1 MIPFTMES
9 IFLILSG
16 VIVMAGILYWF
27 WSHIQLV
34 QKKVQLL
41 ENAVFEVRNMIPK
54 APSHPMS
61 QSEGPVA
68 AQEPYQDLEDDDWEE
83 KPVEVEQTSTP
94 LESLGLPTSVVD
106 VVAPPPTP
114 TTLEREE
121 PMKEELQSGGSEA
134 AFRELF
140 VGTDSVVE
148 SSQTEARTPESL
160 DAMPL
165 RDLRRL
171 AEQRGIQGAG
181 EMRKK
186 AILEALKAQISPQ
199 SEAHVIQSELPV
211 VEKVEELEEAT
222 VLE

>member
-9 IFLILSG
+9 IFLILSA
-16 VIVMAGILYWF
+16 VILTAGILYWF

-41 ENAVFEVRNMIPK
+41 ENAVFEMQGKLSK
-54 APSHPMS
+54 APEPAPAS
-61 QSEGPVA
+61 PVA
-68 AQEPYQDLEDDDWEE
+68 PPPSPSTPAYQDLDDDDWNE
-83 KPVEVEQTSTP
+83 KPVEVEQMSTS
-94 LESLGLPTSVVD
+94 LESLGLEGAPAVVEET
-106 VVAPPPTP
+106 VA
-114 TTLEREE
+114 
-121 PMKEELQSGGSEA
+121 EELQPGGRVEPET

-140 VGTDSVVE
+140 VGADSVVE
-148 SSQTEARTPESL
+148 SPQTEARTPESL
-160 DAMPL
+160 DSMPL

-186 AILEALKAQISPQ
+186 AILEALKAQIAPQ
-199 SEAHVIQSELPV
+199 SEVIQSELPV